1 MKICETFQKSM
12 FCVTTAA
19 VLGLTPHPLDTDN
32 PEEQTENQAYL
43 EGWMDRFITS
53 RLEFVNS

>member
-1 MKICETFQKSM
+1 M

-19 VLGLTPHPLDTDN
+19 VLGLTPHPLDTEN

-43 EGWMDRFITS
+43 EGWMDRFVTS